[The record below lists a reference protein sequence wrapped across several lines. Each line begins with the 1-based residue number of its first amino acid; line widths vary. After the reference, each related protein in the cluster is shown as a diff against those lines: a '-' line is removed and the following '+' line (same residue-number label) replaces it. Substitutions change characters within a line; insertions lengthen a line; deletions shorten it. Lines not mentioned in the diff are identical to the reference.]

1 MQRRMPIPLKQPGS
15 HDQTISRSLVWKA
28 KGGTMTAYRRL
39 IVSVTVMGFL
49 VGTASGTAQLVD
61 KKGSILEAAQKLRVP
76 IWVLMWPLCSS
87 GQLYHLLIYMG

>member
-49 VGTASGTAQLVD
+49 VGTAPGTAQLVD

-76 IWVLMWPLCSS
+76 IGVLMWPLCSS
-87 GQLYHLLIYMG
+87 GQLHNLLIYMG